1 LNEQGFALFLY
12 TVAHANFYLPRSG
25 ECAPMGGFDEVFMP
39 GAIAFR
45 IRQQRLRGGTPP
57 ADESWRLT
65 VEAAAQVGLLV

>member
-1 LNEQGFALFLY
+1 
-12 TVAHANFYLPRSG
+12 
-25 ECAPMGGFDEVFMP
+25 MGGFDEVFMP

-45 IRQQRLRGGTPP
+45 IRQQRLRGSTPP